1 MARSHNSD
9 APSGD
14 KMASSLLADTA
25 DLIDD
30 DRDTHGDAVEN
41 QQHIAQAWTWYLR
54 GQAVIGADEEIHGDD
69 VACMMGLLKM
79 SRHAVGARDM
89 DHMRDIAGYAGIGGA
104 CLVDRGEADVGQ
116 LERGAYEEAHDIGD
130 E

>member
-1 MARSHNSD
+1 
-9 APSGD
+9 
-14 KMASSLLADTA
+14 MASSLLADTA

-54 GQAVIGADEEIHGDD
+54 GQGVLDTDEEIHGDD

-79 SRHAVGARDM
+79 SRHAVGGRDM

-104 CLVDRGEADVGQ
+104 CLVDRGEADVSQ
-116 LERGAYEEAHDIGD
+116 LERGAYEEAHDID
-130 E
+130 DD

>member
-1 MARSHNSD
+1 MARGHNTE

-14 KMASSLLADTA
+14 SMASSLLADTA
-25 DLIDD
+25 ELVDD

-41 QQHIAQAWTWYLR
+41 QQHIAQAWTWYLQ
-54 GQAVIGADEEIHGDD
+54 GQGVLDSDEAVHGDD

-79 SRHAVGARDM
+79 SRHAVGGRDM

-104 CLVDRGEADVGQ
+104 CLVDRGEAT
-116 LERGAYEEAHDIGD
+116 LSEIERGAYEGAHGVDD

>member
-1 MARSHNSD
+1 MPNMGD
-9 APSGD
+9 TPSGD
-14 KMASSLLADTA
+14 SMAASLLADTA
-25 DLIDD
+25 DLVDD

-54 GQAVIGADEEIHGDD
+54 GQGVLDSDTEIHGDD

-79 SRHAVGARDM
+79 SRHAVGGRDM

-104 CLVDRGEADVGQ
+104 CLVDRGEAP
-116 LERGAYEEAHDIGD
+116 LSEIERGAYEEAHDVD
-130 E
+130 D

>member
-1 MARSHNSD
+1 MARGHPFE

-25 DLIDD
+25 DLVDD

-41 QQHIAQAWTWYLR
+41 QQHIAQAWTWYLQ
-54 GQAVIGADEEIHGDD
+54 GQGVLDSDEAIHGDD

-79 SRHAVGARDM
+79 SRHAVGGRDM
-89 DHMRDIAGYAGIGGA
+89 DHMRDIAGYAGIAGA
-104 CLVDRGEADVGQ
+104 CLVVRGEADVSQ
-116 LERGAYEEAHDIGD
+116 LERGVYEKAHDIDD

>member
-1 MARSHNSD
+1 
-9 APSGD
+9 
-14 KMASSLLADTA
+14 MASSLLADTA

-41 QQHIAQAWTWYLR
+41 QQHIAEAWTWYLQ
-54 GQAVIGADEEIHGDD
+54 GQGALADGEQLHGDD

-79 SRHAVGARDM
+79 SRHAVGGRDM

-104 CLVDRGEADVGQ
+104 CLVDRGEADLSQ
-116 LERGAYEEAHDIGD
+116 IERGAYKMAHDIDD